1 MLRLPLAAALTLV
14 VATGLVCA
22 GCGSDGGRSG
32 PSDQAVNTPA
42 GPPSAAATNDQKP
55 SELTATGKASP
66 PAQETPPK
74 EVTLRVAD
82 LRVYQEVLAKHK
94 GKPILVDFWAT
105 WCVPCIE
112 QFPHTVELHTKHAAA
127 GLAVVSVSLDDPAD
141 EVKVRT
147 FLEKQGATFDNLL
160 SKWGGDGPS
169 FENFDIRGGAV
180 PHYKLYDRDGQLRQT
195 FSVDPAAKRQF
206 TPADIERSVLDLLRP
221 SSS

>member
-1 MLRLPLAAALTLV
+1 MLRLPLAAALMFI
-14 VATGLVCA
+14 VATGLLCA

-32 PSDQAVNTPA
+32 PSDQAVNTAA
-42 GPPSAAATNDQKP
+42 GPSSAAATNDQKP
-55 SELTATGKASP
+55 NEPATTGEASP
-66 PAQETPPK
+66 PAAEPAKT

-82 LRVYQEVLAKHK
+82 LQVYEEVLAKHK

-105 WCVPCIE
+105 WCVPCTE
-112 QFPHTVELHTKHAAA
+112 QFPHTVELYTKHAAA

-141 EVKVRT
+141 EAKVKT

-221 SSS
+221 PSS